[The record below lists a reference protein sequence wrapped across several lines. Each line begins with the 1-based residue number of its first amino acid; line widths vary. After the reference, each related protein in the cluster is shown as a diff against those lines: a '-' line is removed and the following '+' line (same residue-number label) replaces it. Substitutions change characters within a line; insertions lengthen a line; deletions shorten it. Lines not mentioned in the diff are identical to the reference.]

1 MPYFSRECGNPSSFH
16 GMGRRALAACE
27 RARELV
33 ADLVGCNPSEI
44 VFTSGATE
52 SNNTVLAWVAS
63 LASSRRRI
71 VTTAV
76 EHKSISE
83 PCRSLA
89 ESGFEVIRLPV
100 HSDGA
105 VDLSAA
111 ATAIDENTAVVT
123 IQGANNEVGTLQ
135 PITEIAGLVRS
146 AGTLF
151 HCDGAQMLGKVPVS
165 CSDAQFDYASF
176 SGHKIYGPKGVGILY
191 VRKGAPITPLLRGG
205 GQEGALRSGT
215 LNVPGIVGI
224 GEACRVARYAL
235 LHDIEQIGGVRC
247 RFETEIVRALPTARI
262 NASLADRLPGTTSLT
277 IPGIPATMLMA
288 NVPHLCIAEGSAC
301 SSGAPEPSHV
311 LLAMGISRDDAECT
325 VRISFGRNNSM
336 SDADEAARSIARA
349 AQQLDSM
356 IFGTAIPGKPRVE
369 RQCCESARQKR

>member
-1 MPYFSRECGNPSSFH
+1 
-16 GMGRRALAACE
+16 MGRRALAACE
-27 RARELV
+27 QARELV
-33 ADLVGCNPSEI
+33 SNLVGCNSSEI

-52 SNNTVLAWVAS
+52 SNNMVLAGVAS
-63 LASSRRRI
+63 QALQRRRV

-76 EHKSISE
+76 EHKSIIE

-89 ESGFEVIRLPV
+89 EASFEVIRLPV
-100 HSDGA
+100 NSDGV

-111 ATAIDENTAVVT
+111 ASAIDDSTAIVT

-135 PITEIAGLVRS
+135 PIKEIACLARS

-151 HCDGAQMLGKVPVS
+151 HCDGAQILGKVSVS
-165 CSDAQFDYASF
+165 HRDAQFDYASF
-176 SGHKIYGPKGVGILY
+176 SGHKVYGPKGVGILF
-191 VRKGAPITPLLRGG
+191 VRKGAPVAPLLRGG

-215 LNVPGIVGI
+215 LNVPGIIGL
-224 GEACRVARYAL
+224 GEACRVARYSL
-235 LHDIEQIGGVRC
+235 LQDMEQIGGVRC
-247 RFETEIVRALPTARI
+247 RFEAEIIRAFPTARI
-262 NASLADRLPGTTSLT
+262 NASLAKRLPGTTSLT
-277 IPGIPATMLMA
+277 IPGVPATMLMA

-325 VRISFGRNNSM
+325 VRISFGRNNSI

-349 AQQLDSM
+349 AEQLKSM
-356 IFGTAIPGKPRVE
+356 ICDSAIPGIPRVE
-369 RQCCESARQKR
+369 RQYCESARQKR